1 MPLPLTGVRVIE
13 LTQVLAGP
21 YAGQLLGDLGAE
33 VIKLEQPGQ
42 GDNARRMPPYFI
54 HDLSAYYLGL
64 NRNKKSLSLNIKAP
78 DGKNIFMELVKK
90 SDVVLDNFRPGVRER
105 LGIDYENI
113 KKVNPRIISCSISGF
128 GQTGPYRD
136 RPALDLIIQAMGGA
150 MSFTGEVGREPVRMG
165 LPMGDLAGAL
175 FAVHGILAA
184 LYYRE
189 RTGEG
194 QNIDISMLDCQLA
207 LMTYRLQYYFIGG
220 EVPVPIGSG
229 HASAVPIRAY
239 RCKDKYIVID
249 AVVERIWESLC
260 RALGHPELITD
271 PRFKDRNQRLQHREE
286 LDGILE
292 KIFATRTRDEW
303 MEIFVREGVA
313 GGPIY
318 TLDEVV
324 NDPQIQHRQMVV
336 DMDHPLAGSLKATG
350 NPIKMS
356 AVDKYRYDHQP
367 TLGEHSDEI
376 LKDLLGCAHEEV
388 ARLHENGII

>member
-1 MPLPLTGVRVIE
+1 LTGIRAIE

-21 YAGQLLGDLGAE
+21 YGAQLLGDLGAE
-33 VIKLEQPGQ
+33 VIKVEQPGQ
-42 GDNARRMPPYFI
+42 GDNARKMPPYFL
-54 HDLSAYYLGL
+54 HGLSAYYLGL
-64 NRNKKSLSLNIKAP
+64 NRNKKSLTLNLKEP
-78 DGKNIFMELVKK
+78 QGKNIFMDLVKK

-105 LGIDYENI
+105 LGIDYENL
-113 KKVNPRIISCSISGF
+113 KRVNPRIISCSISGF
-128 GQTGPYRD
+128 GQTGPYRN

-150 MSFTGEVGREPVRMG
+150 MSFTGEVGRDPVRMG
-165 LPMGDLAGAL
+165 LPMGDLAGGL
-175 FAVHGILAA
+175 FAVQGILAA

-194 QNIDISMLDCQLA
+194 QNIDLALLDCQVA

-220 EVPVPIGSG
+220 EVPTPIGSG

-249 AVVERIWESLC
+249 TVVERIWEALC
-260 RALGHPELITD
+260 RALGHQELITD
-271 PRFKDRNQRLQHREE
+271 PRFSDRHDRLRNRDE

-292 KIFATRTRDEW
+292 KIFATRTRDQW
-303 MEIFVREGVA
+303 MEIFVREGVP

-324 NDPQIQHRQMVV
+324 QDQQILHRQMVV
-336 DMDHPLAGSLKATG
+336 DMDHPVAGPLKATG

-356 AVDKYRYDHQP
+356 AVEKYRYDHQP
-367 TLGEHSDEI
+367 TLGEHTEEI
-376 LKDLLGCAHEEV
+376 LRDILGRAPEEV
-388 ARLHENGII
+388 EQLRKSGIV